1 MICPL
6 RLALLFCCGS
16 MLLLIFIFTW
26 HPLKDKI
33 PGEQVSRSLLSWDCE
48 KLFQFIPKEKLLL
61 STGIAWRVL
70 EKSCLDCS
78 GDGDDLIFLSNNGG
92 GGVRFRNC
100 WWHYKHFI
108 FITRVICIK
117 TRSELWPVMFF
128 ISHFENTKDFN
139 FRTVVFLEDWFVCF
153 FIFAQFCK
161 W

>member
-1 MICPL
+1 
-6 RLALLFCCGS
+6 

-92 GGVRFRNC
+92 GGVRFRYC